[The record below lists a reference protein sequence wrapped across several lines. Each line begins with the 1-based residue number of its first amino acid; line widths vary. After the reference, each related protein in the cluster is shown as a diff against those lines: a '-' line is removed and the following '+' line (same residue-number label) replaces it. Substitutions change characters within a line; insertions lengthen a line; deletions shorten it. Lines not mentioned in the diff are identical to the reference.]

1 MEFKSLKFDETLI
14 NTGERTF
21 EGYAASYGNID
32 SDNDIIEPGAFAK
45 SIKEGFPAN
54 RIKVLWQHEADEPIG
69 RPIEMREDSK
79 GLYVKARL
87 SNVEKGIEAMEL
99 MRDGVIDRMSVGF
112 SIPQGKSS
120 ITGDGIRHIYEGK
133 LFEFSLVTWP
143 ANDQAII
150 TGVKTL
156 KELRQFA
163 EGHDLNA
170 KAKKELLD
178 ELFSITALLK
188 GEPLQGT
195 HSKGQP
201 PLSVDQVKS
210 LIDSAL
216 GDLARI

>member
-21 EGYAASYGNID
+21 EGYAASYGNVD
-32 SDNDIIEPGAFAK
+32 SDGDIIEPGAFTK
-45 SIKEGFPAN
+45 SINEGFPAN
-54 RIKVLWQHEADEPIG
+54 RIKVLWQHEPDEPIG

-120 ITGDGIRHIYEGK
+120 YGGDGIRHIYEGK

-156 KELRQFA
+156 KDLRQFA
-163 EGHDLNA
+163 EAHDLNA

-178 ELFSITALLK
+178 ELFGITALLK